1 MNIILK
7 RLNEHEISLKWDNPD
22 SQPTTIELLAQNAE
36 SAILLHETTKACC
49 IIRPDNFPRPL
60 YRVTCGSHYGICS
73 ERILPL
79 EGAYNFRD
87 AGGYET
93 EDGMR
98 VRYGKLFRSDHL
110 HRLTDRDLAYLRSTR
125 IRINIDYRKPA
136 EAEKQPDR
144 IWDEDVQTV
153 FCTPDASSAELAA
166 KASGDAEKVDYLLQQ
181 ATRHDSNLVIDGS
194 GHIMEKQYR
203 EFVYHPDSIE
213 AWRNMLLLLAQSGEF
228 AVNQHC
234 RGGKDRT
241 GFGIALIH
249 LLLGV
254 RRTSVIQDY
263 MLTNHLRAERNL
275 RRMAQYREQTSNPD
289 VLAFLLSIMETRR
302 SYLEA
307 SLDEIICRYG
317 TVDNYIKNGLGITP
331 KMVCLLKDL
340 FLTTEKDLQ

>member
-1 MNIILK
+1 MNIILQ
-7 RLNEHEISLKWDNPD
+7 RLSEHEISLKWDNPD
-22 SQPTTIELLAQNAE
+22 SQSTTIELLPQNADP
-36 SAILLHETTKACC
+36 AILLHETTKGCC
-49 IIRPDNFPRPL
+49 IIRHKNFFRPL
-60 YRVTCGSHYGICS
+60 YRVTCGSRYGICT

-110 HRLTDRDLAYLRSTR
+110 HRLTDRDLTYLRSTG

-144 IWDEDVQTV
+144 VWDECVQTV
-153 FCTPDASSAELAA
+153 FLTPDASSAELAA
-166 KASGDAEKVDYLLQQ
+166 KASGDTEKVDYLIQQ
-181 ATRHDSNLVIDGS
+181 ATRDDSDLVINGS

-203 EFVYHPDSIE
+203 EFVYHPESIE
-213 AWRNMLLLLAQSGEF
+213 AWRNMLLLLTQSGEF

-254 RRTSVIQDY
+254 RKKSVIQDY
-263 MLTNHLRAERNL
+263 MLTNHLRAERNQ

-302 SYLEA
+302 SYIDA
-307 SLDEIICRYG
+307 SLDEITLRYG
-317 TVDNYIKNGLGITP
+317 TVDNYVHNGLGITQ
-331 KMVCLLKDL
+331 KNVCLLKEL
-340 FLTTEKDLQ
+340 FLTAKNLL